1 MAIGHVG
8 RTVVF
13 ETSDSRILTFQK
25 FKRTVK
31 GRWAEHPRVGE
42 KPQKQFLGADISTL
56 TFTIILN
63 AEHGVKPRKTIENIE
78 RLILEGIPQTVV
90 IGSKKVGSG
99 KYVITEIS
107 EDWERILNHGEVA
120 KIVCDLTLEEYG

>member
-31 GRWAEHPRVGE
+31 GRWAEHPRVGK

-120 KIVCDLTLEEYG
+120 KIVCDLTLEEYV